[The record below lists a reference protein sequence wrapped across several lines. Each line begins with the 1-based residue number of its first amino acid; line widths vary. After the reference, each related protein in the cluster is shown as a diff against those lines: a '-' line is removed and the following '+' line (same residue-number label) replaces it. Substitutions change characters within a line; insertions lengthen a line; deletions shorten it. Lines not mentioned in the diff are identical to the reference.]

1 MKKKCDKCD
10 KPATIHLTEIV
21 NGQKIEKH
29 LCEDCAEA
37 EGITIKANIPIS
49 QLLEDFVLQTVGEGE
64 SEGAPSAAL
73 ACEVCGMTFSEFR
86 EKGLLGCPNDYEAF
100 SEQLLPMLARAQDGS
115 TQHVGKTPRRAG
127 SAQQKQMAI
136 LRLRSQLKNA
146 IASEQYERAAQLR
159 DQIKQLDADEPERA
173 GE

>member
-29 LCEDCAEA
+29 LCEDCAES

-49 QLLEDFVLQTVGEGE
+49 QLLEDFVLQTVSEGE
-64 SEGAPSAAL
+64 DSSSATL
-73 ACEVCGMTFSEFR
+73 KCDVCGMTFAEFR
-86 EKGLLGCPNDYEAF
+86 DKGQLGCPNDYEAF
-100 SEQLLPMLARAQDGS
+100 SEQLLPMIARAQDGH

-127 SAQQKQMAI
+127 EAQEKQMTI
-136 LRLRSQLKNA
+136 LRLRSQLKQA
-146 IASEQYERAAQLR
+146 ITAEQYERAAQLR
-159 DQIKQLDADEPERA
+159 DEIKQLDVAEPERPV
-173 GE
+173 E

>member
-10 KPATIHLTEIV
+10 NPATIHLTEIV

-49 QLLEDFVLQTVGEGE
+49 QLLEDFVLQTVGEQDE
-64 SEGAPSAAL
+64 SQAAT
-73 ACEVCGMTFSEFR
+73 AAVTCEVCGMTFAEFR
-86 EKGLLGCPNDYEAF
+86 DKGQLGCPNDYEAF
-100 SEQLLPMLARAQDGS
+100 SEQLLPMLARAQDGN

-127 SAQQKQMAI
+127 SDQQKQMTI
-136 LRLRSQLKNA
+136 LRLRSQLKQA
-146 IASEQYERAAQLR
+146 ITAEQYERAAQLR
-159 DQIKQLDADEPERA
+159 DRIKQMDDAEPERPT
-173 GE
+173 E

>member
-29 LCEDCAEA
+29 LCEHCAEA

-49 QLLEDFVLQTVGEGE
+49 QLLEDFVLQTVGE
-64 SEGAPSAAL
+64 SEGEEASSATL
-73 ACEVCGMTFSEFR
+73 TCEVCGMTFSEFR

-100 SEQLLPMLARAQDGS
+100 REQLLPMLARAQDGN

-127 SAQQKQMAI
+127 TAQQKQMAI
-136 LRLRSQLKNA
+136 LRLRSQLKQA
-146 IASEQYERAAQLR
+146 IAAEQYERAAQLR
-159 DQIKQLDADEPERA
+159 DEIKQMDSVEPERP